1 MNEGLMNGHTGGYT
15 YAAINILF
23 DLLRTKLFETRTA
36 GELLSGILK
45 DWLIYFPG
53 EKKTRF
59 FCV

>member
-36 GELLSGILK
+36 GELLSGILQ
-45 DWLIYFPG
+45 D
-53 EKKTRF
+53 
-59 FCV
+59 